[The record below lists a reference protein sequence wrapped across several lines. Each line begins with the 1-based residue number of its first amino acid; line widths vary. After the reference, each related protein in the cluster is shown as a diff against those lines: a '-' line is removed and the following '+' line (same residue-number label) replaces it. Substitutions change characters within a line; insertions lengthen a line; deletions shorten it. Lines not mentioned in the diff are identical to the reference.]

1 MGKKDK
7 AGRKISADVFLEILC
22 DDREK

>member
-7 AGRKISADVFLEILC
+7 AGRRISAEVFLEILC